1 MWLLLTRAFKRNGM
15 QDLLDVI
22 IDFLSSLKWRTAIM
36 IVAGVAVLISGFN
49 DYFVI
54 GFFSIALVLYSPEIW
69 RFMNKTR
76 KLNNP
81 FK

>member
-1 MWLLLTRAFKRNGM
+1 M

-22 IDFLSSLKWRTAIM
+22 IDFLSSFKWRTAVM

-54 GFFSIALVLYSPEIW
+54 GFFSIA
-69 RFMNKTR
+69 
-76 KLNNP
+76 
-81 FK
+81 

>member
-1 MWLLLTRAFKRNGM
+1 M

-22 IDFLSSLKWRTAIM
+22 IDFLSSFKWRTAVM

-54 GFFSIALVLYSPEIW
+54 GFFSIALVLYSLDIW
-69 RFMNKTR
+69 RFMGKTR